1 MFGAPDD
8 VKERVR
14 AWMHGSAHDGDVEV
28 WPELWHAVNVF
39 LAMAAQWRV
48 LVIGHRL
55 YYQGLDLSA
64 IGAPLR
70 EHRRIAHAVP
80 FEELMPTLRLL
91 ERAARDVLNK
101 D

>member
-1 MFGAPDD
+1 M
-8 VKERVR
+8 R
-14 AWMHGSAHDGDVEV
+14 AWLSRSQHEGDVEV
-28 WPELWHAVNVF
+28 WPEIWHAVNVF
-39 LAMAAQWRV
+39 LSMASQWRV
-48 LVIGHRL
+48 LVIGPRL
-55 YYQGLDLSA
+55 HYQGLDLAA

-80 FEELMPTLRLL
+80 FDELMPMLRLL